1 MQMPP
6 ELPTYNP
13 YAAPISR
20 LEDFPTHVLQ
30 LATRWS
36 RLGAYLLDIC
46 AVGLLAI
53 VAAVVLPS
61 LGNAGSRDI
70 PPVFMAFVVL
80 GFLVIMIVNIV
91 FLHKYGQTIG
101 KRLVGIK
108 VVQTN
113 GLRCELWRFIFL
125 RGLPIGILSNIPLFG
140 ALVGIVDT
148 LMIFGQEQ
156 RCLHDLIANTI
167 VVQA

>member
-13 YAAPISR
+13 YAAPVSR
-20 LEDFPTHVLQ
+20 LEDMPTHVLH
-30 LATRWS
+30 LATRSS
-36 RLGAYLLDIC
+36 RLGAYLLDILSI
-46 AVGLLAI
+46 AVLAI
-53 VAAVVLPS
+53 VAAIVLPS
-61 LGNAGSRDI
+61 FGKAGSRDI
-70 PPVFMAFVVL
+70 SQAFVAFV
-80 GFLVIMIVNIV
+80 GFAMLAVFIVDIV

-113 GLRCELWRFIFL
+113 GMRCELWRFFFL
-125 RGLPIGILSNIPLFG
+125 RALPVGILSNIPIIG
-140 ALVGIVDT
+140 IIVGLVDI
-148 LMIFGQEQ
+148 LMIFGEQQ

-167 VVQA
+167 VIQA

>member
-20 LEDFPTHVLQ
+20 LEDYPTHVLQ
-30 LATRWS
+30 LATRSS
-36 RLGAYLLDIC
+36 RLGAYLLDVLPVFLI
-46 AVGLLAI
+46 AFGGAIVLPAFGNAGPGEIAHALTVLTGFGMLAI
-53 VAAVVLPS
+53 V
-61 LGNAGSRDI
+61 
-70 PPVFMAFVVL
+70 
-80 GFLVIMIVNIV
+80 IVHIV

-113 GLRCELWRFIFL
+113 GMRCELWRFFFL
-125 RGLPIGILSNIPLFG
+125 RFLPLAILSSIPFIGMFIGL
-140 ALVGIVDT
+140 ADS

-156 RCLHDLIANTI
+156 RCLHDLTANTI
-167 VVQA
+167 VIQA

>member
-13 YAAPISR
+13 YAAPVSR
-20 LEDFPTHVLQ
+20 LEDVNTQVLQ

-36 RLGAYLLDIC
+36 RLGAYLLDLLSF
-46 AVGLLAI
+46 ALLAI
-53 VAAVVLPS
+53 VAAVILPS
-61 LGNAGSRDI
+61 FGKASSREI
-70 PPVFMAFVVL
+70 PQAFMAII
-80 GFLVIMIVNIV
+80 GFAMLAIMIVHIV

-113 GLRCELWRFIFL
+113 GMRCELWRFFFL
-125 RGLPIGILSNIPLFG
+125 RALPVGILSNIPFIG
-140 ALVGIVDT
+140 VIIGLVDS

-156 RCLHDLIANTI
+156 RCLHDLTANTI
-167 VVQA
+167 VIQA

>member
-30 LATRWS
+30 LATRAS
-36 RLGAYLLDIC
+36 RLGAYLLD
-46 AVGLLAI
+46 LLSFVILGI
-53 VAAVVLPS
+53 VAAIS
-61 LGNAGSRDI
+61 I
-70 PPVFMAFVVL
+70 PALNKTGADAANVAI
-80 GFLVIMIVNIV
+80 VIVGIAMIGIAIVHTV

-101 KRLVGIK
+101 KRLLSIK

-113 GLRCELWRFIFL
+113 GMRCELWRFFFL
-125 RGLPIGILSNIPLFG
+125 RALPVGILSNIPFIGMFIGL
-140 ALVGIVDT
+140 ADS

-156 RCLHDLIANTI
+156 RCLHDLTANT
-167 VVQA
+167 VVIQA

>member
-30 LATRWS
+30 LATRGS
-36 RLGAYLLDIC
+36 RLGAYILDIFSI
-46 AVGLLAI
+46 GILAI
-53 VAAVVLPS
+53 VAAVILPS
-61 LGNAGSRDI
+61 LGKAGAREV
-70 PPVFMAFVVL
+70 PQVVIAII
-80 GFLVIMIVNIV
+80 GFGMLAIIAVHIV

-113 GLRCELWRFIFL
+113 GMRCELWRFFFL
-125 RGLPIGILSNIPLFG
+125 RALPVGILGNIPLIG
-140 ALVGIVDT
+140 VVIGLVDT